1 MLDFTR
7 ASRMIGTV
15 AIAIGLL
22 ELTVAVAVLIYLW
35 SWHSG
40 AMTATGTVVAHE
52 TTTHASSR
60 RGSSSATYAE
70 IVRFTDASGAQHEFR
85 SRISSSDPF
94 AVGTAV
100 PVRYSAAGPSDATID
115 SWFRL
120 WGFPLIFVGAG
131 LLFTAVG
138 FAFRGLGDRFGRL
151 GA

>member
-1 MLDFTR
+1 MLDFPRVTR
-7 ASRMIGTV
+7 MVGTI

-22 ELTVAVAVLIYLW
+22 EVTVALGFLIHAW

-40 AMTATGTVVAHE
+40 TVGAAGTVIAHE
-52 TTTHASSR
+52 RSKRATASRGVSR
-60 RGSSSATYAE
+60 PTYAE

-94 AVGTAV
+94 AVGAAV
-100 PVRYSAAGPSDATID
+100 PVRYSAADPSDATIG

-120 WGFPLIFVGAG
+120 WGFPLIFIGAG
-131 LLFTAVG
+131 LVFAAVG
-138 FAFRGLGDRFGRL
+138 VAFRGIGGGIRGL

>member
-1 MLDFTR
+1 MLEFTR

-15 AIAIGLL
+15 AIAVGLL
-22 ELTVAVAVLIYLW
+22 ELTVAVAFLIYTW

-40 AMTATGTVVAHE
+40 AMTATGTIVAHE
-52 TTTHASSR
+52 TTPHSISSP
-60 RGSSSATYAE
+60 ATYAE

-100 PVRYSAAGPSDATID
+100 PVRYSDADPSDAAID

-138 FAFRGLGDRFGRL
+138 VAFRGIGGRIGGL